1 MYNKKY
7 FQKGDIIEIGAWEP
21 NSKLKMNKAAYFGDG
36 TTEIPTDK
44 AEGEET
50 TEALYI
56 KYL

>member
-1 MYNKKY
+1 
-7 FQKGDIIEIGAWEP
+7 
-21 NSKLKMNKAAYFGDG
+21 MNKAAYFGDG